1 MKNRLQPITYVDRLS
16 DGGLRELA
24 KLLDGPLQ
32 DLFGGIHLLSF
43 FHPNDGVDGPHRSH
57 GSCPRL
63 GDWNDLRAAIGT
75 RFESKA
81 GLIVNQV

>member
-43 FHPNDGVDGPHRSH
+43 FHPNDGADGPIDHTEVAPASVTEMICAPPSAR
-57 GSCPRL
+57 
-63 GDWNDLRAAIGT
+63 DLNRRPA
-75 RFESKA
+75 
-81 GLIVNQV
+81 

>member
-43 FHPNDGVDGPHRSH
+43 FHPNDGADGPHRSH
-57 GSCPRL
+57 GSCLRL